1 MSLPDRSF
9 KTLQPV
15 QLIADFVGSDV
26 IQQIE
31 QTTDGLADRE
41 LIGHNDTS
49 VLFVFLEPGLM
60 KVEIVRRVEGQKS
73 TIVFRREL

>member
-1 MSLPDRSF
+1 MSL

-15 QLIADFVGSDV
+15 QLIANFVGCDV

-31 QTTDGLADRE
+31 QAADGLADRE
-41 LIGHNDTS
+41 LVGHDETS
-49 VLFVFLEPGLM
+49 VGFVFLEPGLV

-73 TIVFRREL
+73 TAVFCREP

>member
-1 MSLPDRSF
+1 MFLPDRSF

-41 LIGHNDTS
+41 LIGDNDTS
-49 VLFVFLEPGLM
+49 VLFVLGSCPNFVRLM
-60 KVEIVRRVEGQKS
+60 PLTLRLR
-73 TIVFRREL
+73 